1 MTKLKIAAV
10 YLYLLFSTSLLQAQ
24 HTQPCV
30 SDVKLQEY
38 LQQNPNAALQ
48 LQQNWDAIDAYINSQ
63 AARDNYQS
71 VITIPVVFHIIHTGQ
86 AVGVTFNITDAQ
98 ILSQIDVLNECYRK
112 RNADTVLVPNW
123 FKDRIADIQVEFC
136 LASTDPTGN
145 STSGITRHNINSTP
159 ANFDATVKPVT
170 QWDPTKYLNIW
181 TTQLNNN
188 ILGYATFPNMG
199 PANQDGVVI
208 DYRNLGKAPANPF
221 NASDTLGKTCVHEV
235 GHWLGLY
242 HTFQDS
248 CVGLTP
254 QTCAIQGDRICDT
267 PPTKEPNYG
276 SPSLILNSCHET
288 PIDEYDMWMNYMD
301 YADDVNTHMFT
312 YGQREVMRAV
322 LNTNRI
328 SIQSSLGCTNT
339 FTAFYYSGV
348 VVDEA
353 TNQPVSNAKVL
364 FDGPQDF
371 EVTTDVNGA
380 FAIPDLYQGYYDVYA
395 GKWGYREN
403 FYASHALYTPSS
415 APVTIPI
422 KNHYYYDDF
431 IFNYGWSTTQSATDG
446 YWVRDVPNGSFYN
459 ADTCNPVFD
468 VAGDYGLKCYVTGNG
483 TSAGINNDVDG
494 GNVTLLS
501 PVFDLSGFTNPYVR
515 YYRWFYD
522 GLQNG
527 NAPDD
532 NMQIKLTNGT
542 NTVTLE
548 NLTATENTWAQ
559 VNFRV
564 ADYLTPTANMR
575 MYIDVSD
582 LNSGNQNVVDGALDK
597 FEVLEQ
603 SALYISETPAI
614 AQLSVYPN
622 PATGIVN
629 VNFMALEQTDVKIID
644 VCGRIMQKQRA
655 EAGLQQ
661 LTFNTA
667 NLPNGL
673 YIVSVSAPHFEKN
686 VKIAVVK

>member
-1 MTKLKIAAV
+1 MTKLKITTICF
-10 YLYLLFSTSLLQAQ
+10 YFLSCITLLQAQ
-24 HTQPCV
+24 HTEPCAT
-30 SDVKLQEY
+30 DAKLQQY
-38 LQQNPNAALQ
+38 LQQNPNAAIELE
-48 LQQNWDAIDAYINSQ
+48 QNWTAIDAYINSQ

-71 VITIPVVFHIIHTGQ
+71 IITVPVVFHIIHTGQ
-86 AVGVTFNITDAQ
+86 AVGVTFNISDAQ

-112 RNADTVLVPNW
+112 RNADTALVPNW

-136 LASTDPTGN
+136 LASTDPQGN
-145 STSGITRHNINSTP
+145 PTSGITRHNITSTP

-170 QWDPTKYLNIW
+170 QWDPTKYLNVW
-181 TTQLNNN
+181 TTQLTNN

-221 NASDTLGKTCVHEV
+221 NAPDTLGKTCVHEV

-254 QTCAIQGDRICDT
+254 QTCGIQGDRVCDT

-276 SPSLILNSCHET
+276 SPSLTLNSCHET
-288 PIDEYDMWMNYMD
+288 PVDEYDMWMNYMD
-301 YADDVNTHMFT
+301 YADDINEYMFT
-312 YGQREVMRAV
+312 TGQREVMRAV
-322 LNTNRI
+322 LNTSRI
-328 SIQSSLGCTNT
+328 GIQSSLGCTNT
-339 FTAFYYSGV
+339 FTAFYYSGT

-353 TNQPVSNAKVL
+353 TNQPVANAKVL

-380 FAIPDLYQGYYDVYA
+380 FTIPSLYEGYYDVYA

-403 FYASHALYTPSS
+403 FYASHALFQASS
-415 APVTIPI
+415 LPITIPI
-422 KNHYYYDDF
+422 KNHFYYDDF
-431 IFNYGWSTTQSATDG
+431 IFNYGWSTNQSAADG
-446 YWVRDVPNGSFYN
+446 YWVRDVSVGSFYN
-459 ADTCNPVFD
+459 SDTCNPVFD
-468 VAGDYGLKCYVTGNG
+468 VVDDYGLKCYVTGNS
-483 TSAGINNDVDG
+483 TSAGINSDVDG

-501 PVFDLSGFTNPYVR
+501 PIFDLSGYTDPYIR

-522 GLQNG
+522 GSQSG
-527 NAPDD
+527 NIPDD

-548 NLTATENTWAQ
+548 NLTATQNTWMQAT
-559 VNFRV
+559 FRV
-564 ADYLTPTANMR
+564 SDYLTPTANMR
-575 MYIDVSD
+575 IYVDVSD
-582 LNSGNQNVVDGALDK
+582 LATGNPNVVDGALDK

-603 SALYISETPAI
+603 SALAVNDIQ
-614 AQLSVYPN
+614 QLSQLVVYPN
-622 PATGIVN
+622 PAKGIVN
-629 VNFMALEQTDVKIID
+629 VQYTANEQTEVKILDI
-644 VCGRIMQKQRA
+644 CGRQVLLQRA
-655 EAGLQQ
+655 DAGLQQ
-661 LTFNTA
+661 LTFNTS

-673 YIVSVSAPHFEKN
+673 YIVNITAPNFEKN